1 MGKHKHI
8 NLEDRDEEAEEGL
21 SKAEEGTEAGGSGEA
36 EGKRKR
42 KRKRKEKKDD
52 AVEEGD
58 DGEKAASGGELTAED
73 VPGSENFTNDRT
85 VYIEGLPFEASEMD
99 VQTFFQPAGGSITSC
114 RLPTWHDSGRL
125 RGYGHVEFDTAEA
138 CKKALE
144 LDGSY
149 MKKRFIK
156 IERPRVPRILQQAAM
171 DKSKIVRPAG
181 CKSVFVKNI
190 PYDTTEEDMRE
201 AFKVCG
207 VIDNVR
213 LALWGHT
220 NQLKGF
226 GYVDFKREDSAEIAV
241 KKTGSITMKGRAL
254 LIDFETG
261 QAKMSFK
268 KQKDRR

>member
-1 MGKHKHI
+1 MGKHT
-8 NLEDRDEEAEEGL
+8 NLDSDSDVEGAPVPSTVEKNSEGL
-21 SKAEEGTEAGGSGEA
+21 ESAAE

-42 KRKRKEKKDD
+42 KRKRKEKKG
-52 AVEEGD
+52 AEATEEEGGTANSKELTVEE
-58 DGEKAASGGELTAED
+58 

-85 VYIEGLPFEASEMD
+85 IYMEGLPFEASEMD
-99 VQTFFQPAGGSITSC
+99 VRAFFRPAGGSITSC

-125 RGYGHVEFDTAEA
+125 RGYGHVEFDSEEA

>member
-1 MGKHKHI
+1 MPKRTNLDSDDEKEVVEHKEEEEMG
-8 NLEDRDEEAEEGL
+8 E
-21 SKAEEGTEAGGSGEA
+21 ST
-36 EGKRKR
+36 KRKR
-42 KRKRKEKKDD
+42 KRSRKSDKKKSVGD
-52 AVEEGD
+52 AGD
-58 DGEKAASGGELTAED
+58 DDEVGRASGGGGEEGLTVAE

-85 VYIEGLPFEASEMD
+85 VYIEGLPFEASEID
-99 VQTFFQPAGGSITSC
+99 VRAFFKPAGGSITSC

-125 RGYGHVEFDTAEA
+125 RGYGHVEFDSAEA
-138 CKKALE
+138 CKSALDM
-144 LDGSY
+144 DGSY

-156 IERPRVPRILQQAAM
+156 IERPRVPRVLQQAAM
-171 DKSKIVRPAG
+171 DKSSIVRPAG

-190 PYDTTEEDMRE
+190 PYDTTEEDIRE

-268 KQKDRR
+268 KQKERKQ